1 MDNKLTCLA
10 VDDDPTSLMIIT
22 NLVKKDER
30 LSLLETYTDPI
41 EAAAGIILH
50 KPSIIFLDV
59 EMPEFTG
66 LEMVESLV
74 RPPKVIMI
82 TSKKDYKEKA
92 FDLEVTDF
100 LIKPVMK
107 ERFAQAMEKTIESIR
122 KDNLTIK
129 VDE

>member
-1 MDNKLTCLA
+1 MDKKITCLA
-10 VDDDPTSLMIIT
+10 VDDDPTSLLIISS
-22 NLVKKDER
+22 LVKKDER
-30 LSLLETYTDPI
+30 LQLIETYTDPI

-50 KPSIIFLDV
+50 KPAVIFLDV

-82 TSKKDYKEKA
+82 TSKEDYEERA

-100 LIKPVMK
+100 LVKPVAK
-107 ERFAQAMEKTIESIR
+107 DRFEQALDKTLDAIK
-122 KDNLTIK
+122 KDSLTIK

>member
-1 MDNKLTCLA
+1 MDKKFTCLA
-10 VDDDPTSLMIIT
+10 IDDDPTSLMIIS
-22 NLVKKDER
+22 NLIKKNER

-50 KPSIIFLDV
+50 KPAIIFLDV

-82 TSKKDYKEKA
+82 TSKQDYQEKA
-92 FDLEVTDF
+92 FDLDVTDF
-100 LIKPVMK
+100 LVKPVTK
-107 ERFAQAMEKTIESIR
+107 DRFEQALKKTLEAIN
-122 KDNLTIK
+122 KDSLTIK

>member
-1 MDNKLTCLA
+1 MDKKINCLA
-10 VDDDPTSLMIIT
+10 IDDDPTSLMIIS
-22 NLVKKDER
+22 NLIKKDER
-30 LSLLETYTDPI
+30 LQLVETYTDPI

-50 KPSIIFLDV
+50 KPAVIFLDV

-82 TSKKDYKEKA
+82 TSKQDYKEQA

-100 LIKPVMK
+100 LVKPVAK
-107 ERFAQAMEKTIESIR
+107 DRFVAALDKTLDAIEKDR
-122 KDNLTIK
+122 LTIN

>member
-1 MDNKLTCLA
+1 MDKKITCLA
-10 VDDDPTSLMIIT
+10 VDDDPTSLMIIS
-22 NLVKKDER
+22 NLIKKDER
-30 LSLLETYTDPI
+30 ISLLETYTDPI

-82 TSKKDYKEKA
+82 TSKKDYQDKA

-100 LIKPVMK
+100 LVKPVTK
-107 ERFAQAMEKTIESIR
+107 DRFVEALEKTIEAIQ
-122 KDNLTIK
+122 KDSLTIK

>member
-1 MDNKLTCLA
+1 MDEKITCLA
-10 VDDDPTSLMIIT
+10 VDDDPTSLMIIS
-22 NLVKKDER
+22 NLVKKDQR
-30 LSLLETYTDPI
+30 LELIETYTDPI

-50 KPSIIFLDV
+50 KPAVIFLDV

-74 RPPKVIMI
+74 KPPKVIMI
-82 TSKKDYKEKA
+82 TSKKDYREKA

-100 LIKPVMK
+100 LVKPVDPT
-107 ERFAQAMEKTIESIR
+107 RFTEALDKTINAV
-122 KDNLTIK
+122 KNDGLTIN

>member
-1 MDNKLTCLA
+1 MDRKITCLA
-10 VDDDPTSLMIIT
+10 VDDDPTSLMIIS
-22 NLVKKDER
+22 NLIKKDER

-50 KPSIIFLDV
+50 KPGIIFLDV

-82 TSKKDYKEKA
+82 TSKKDYQDKA
-92 FDLEVTDF
+92 FDLDVTDF
-100 LIKPVMK
+100 LVKPVTK
-107 ERFAQAMEKTIESIR
+107 DRFEQALKKTLEAID
-122 KDNLTIK
+122 KDSLTIK